1 MSSSSGFIEK
11 HGLWTDDQ
19 RAQAKEVIGR
29 ITKDGIKL
37 VRVAWSDPHG
47 VSRAK
52 TVTAEAFLGA
62 LKNGYNINVA
72 TATLDASGARVFS
85 SFTRGGGMGLD
96 EMTGS
101 PNLIIVPDPSTLSGF
116 AVGAEC
122 RLDPVRR
129 LLQSGRPF
137 HFSPATRASK
147 SNLSA

>member
-11 HGLWTDDQ
+11 HGLWTDGQ
-19 RAQAKEVIGR
+19 VEQSKEVIAR
-29 ITKDGIKL
+29 IAKDCIKL

-72 TATLDASGARVFS
+72 TATLDASGGCVFS

-101 PNLIIVPDPSTLSGF
+101 PNLIIAPDPHTFRILPWEPS
-116 AVGAEC
+116 V
-122 RLDPVRR
+122 
-129 LLQSGRPF
+129 
-137 HFSPATRASK
+137 
-147 SNLSA
+147 